1 MLWQFL
7 ASSVPDRCLENGPM
21 SSFSSMIKEKLN
33 EARFILKCPDASIRA
48 SADGW
53 HDDVAWSGLPSR
65 GWNAHNRY
73 QIDKVSHMSQSL
85 KWRHPEIIIALKL
98 FSRFFF
104 FSFHTTCRF
113 YQKLSSAFYTLM
125 AKAWISVWKVLSTNV
140 AFPKGMDGGWN
151 NRFFNNYKFI
161 IPKPSYYLLFALT
174 RDVRLELDIQQSLSE
189 FNVGF
194 YNLCPLFAA
203 LMPVF

>member
-1 MLWQFL
+1 
-7 ASSVPDRCLENGPM
+7 
-21 SSFSSMIKEKLN
+21 
-33 EARFILKCPDASIRA
+33 
-48 SADGW
+48 
-53 HDDVAWSGLPSR
+53 
-65 GWNAHNRY
+65 
-73 QIDKVSHMSQSL
+73 
-85 KWRHPEIIIALKL
+85 
-98 FSRFFF
+98 
-104 FSFHTTCRF
+104 
-113 YQKLSSAFYTLM
+113 M